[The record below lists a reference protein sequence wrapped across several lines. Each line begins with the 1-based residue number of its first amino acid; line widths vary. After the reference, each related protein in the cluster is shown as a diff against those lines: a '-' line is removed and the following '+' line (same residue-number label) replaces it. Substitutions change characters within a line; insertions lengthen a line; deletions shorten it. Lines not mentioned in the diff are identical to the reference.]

1 MKKQQNYISILENP
15 DDYTVAKSKH
25 LIYFVNN
32 DYDLELFGHKIDLE
46 DSRLKI
52 YQDLLVYVFINQYI
66 KPGSKILEVGGG
78 NSRILPKILNN
89 YECWNIDKFE
99 GAGNG
104 PDHIPDDQK
113 DIHIIKDFIGNG
125 NDELP
130 GNYFDFVFSVSAL
143 EHVPG
148 DNEILYDQIINEI
161 QFVLKDGGYSL
172 HCLDIVKKNSHFWIH
187 NLITSFF
194 KKLKTLNVFIPGE
207 KIFNDDSVF
216 YMSEN
221 AYNIH
226 WKKFTK
232 KEYALFGK
240 PTSYQIFWKK

>member
-1 MKKQQNYISILENP
+1 MKKHQHYIPILENP
-15 DDYTVAKSKH
+15 DEYTIAKPKH
-25 LIYFVNN
+25 LIDFVNKG
-32 DYDLELFGHKIDLE
+32 YDLELFGYKIDLK

-52 YQDLLVYVFINQYI
+52 YQDLLVYVFINQYL
-66 KPGSKILEVGGG
+66 KPGSKILEIGGG
-78 NSRILPKILNN
+78 NSRILPKISDT

-113 DIHIIKDFIGNG
+113 EVHIIEDFIGNS

-130 GNYFDFVFSVSAL
+130 ENYFDFVFSISAL
-143 EHVPG
+143 EHVPD
-148 DNEILYDQIINEI
+148 DNDILHNQIINEL

-172 HCLDIVKKNSHFWIH
+172 HCLDIVKKDSQFWIH
-187 NLITSFF
+187 NLIISFF
-194 KKLKTLNVFIPGE
+194 QKLKTLNVFIPGE
-207 KIFNDDSVF
+207 KIFNDDSIL
-216 YMSEN
+216 YMSED

-232 KEYALFGK
+232 TEYALFGK
-240 PTSYQIFWKK
+240 PSSYQIFWKK